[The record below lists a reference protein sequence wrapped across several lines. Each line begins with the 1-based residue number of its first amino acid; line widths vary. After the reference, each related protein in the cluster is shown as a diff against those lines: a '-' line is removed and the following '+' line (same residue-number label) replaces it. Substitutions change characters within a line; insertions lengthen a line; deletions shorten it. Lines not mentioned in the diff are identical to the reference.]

1 MDKEYKIAGFDFTC
15 EKVIGGEENTLTLI
29 TEKKI
34 DNGYVDIQIHLYLED
49 NSFHYTI
56 SYFDEEG
63 HYYMQNDKID
73 SFFNEFQLNEC
84 KEKMIEISK
93 ETND

>member
-1 MDKEYKIAGFDFTC
+1 MKEEYKIAGLNFTC
-15 EKVIGGEENTLTLI
+15 ESVINGNENTLTFI
-29 TEKKI
+29 TEKKY
-34 DNGYVDIQIHLYLED
+34 DGGCADVQIHLYMED

-63 HYYMQNDKID
+63 HYYMQNDKIEL
-73 SFFNEFQLNEC
+73 FLNELQLNEC

-93 ETND
+93 EFKV